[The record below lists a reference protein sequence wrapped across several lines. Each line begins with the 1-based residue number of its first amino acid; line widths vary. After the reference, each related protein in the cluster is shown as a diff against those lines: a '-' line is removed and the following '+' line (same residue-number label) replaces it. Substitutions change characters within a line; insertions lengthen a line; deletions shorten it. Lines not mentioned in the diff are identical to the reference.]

1 MNYIKN
7 SSLSDD
13 DVEIAIDL
21 YSDDSNNGL
30 ICSAAVILPENYQD
44 DTYKSIYK
52 TEDLSNVKIKE
63 LVDYIKNV
71 AIDYSISYTNT
82 NLNTKFI
89 CNKDKESQITESISN
104 SMHQCLKKI
113 KVDFDNIIVN
123 FKSFKIYKDSNNVI
137 IPHQLI
143 TQDNLY
149 RNLSAAWILSR
160 FYYQE
165 YDSNLVDKGTSSIIE
180 VGIDEAGRG
189 CLSGRVYT
197 GAVILPDTFPD
208 NKYSLIKDS
217 KKLSKKKRNELRKY
231 IEDVALDFSIGY
243 SEPSEIDK
251 ENILQA
257 TVNAMHKAIKNLKII
272 PQMILVDGNYFRDY
286 YDSNN
291 NIIPHKLVKGGD
303 NIYRNIA
310 AASILAKVYH
320 DEYVENLLCK
330 NPEYNKYG
338 WSTNMC
344 YGTKQH
350 IDAIKKHGIT
360 IHHRKSF
367 SPCN

>member
-1 MNYIKN
+1 
-7 SSLSDD
+7 
-13 DVEIAIDL
+13 
-21 YSDDSNNGL
+21 
-30 ICSAAVILPENYQD
+30 
-44 DTYKSIYK
+44 
-52 TEDLSNVKIKE
+52 
-63 LVDYIKNV
+63 
-71 AIDYSISYTNT
+71 
-82 NLNTKFI
+82 
-89 CNKDKESQITESISN
+89 
-104 SMHQCLKKI
+104 
-113 KVDFDNIIVN
+113 
-123 FKSFKIYKDSNNVI
+123 
-137 IPHQLI
+137 
-143 TQDNLY
+143 
-149 RNLSAAWILSR
+149 
-160 FYYQE
+160 
-165 YDSNLVDKGTSSIIE
+165 
-180 VGIDEAGRG
+180 
-189 CLSGRVYT
+189 
-197 GAVILPDTFPD
+197 
-208 NKYSLIKDS
+208 
-217 KKLSKKKRNELRKY
+217 
-231 IEDVALDFSIGY
+231 
-243 SEPSEIDK
+243 
-251 ENILQA
+251 
-257 TVNAMHKAIKNLKII
+257 MHKAIKNLKII